1 MKNTKKCAAAWVL
14 SALWMGVIFAMS
26 AAPGD
31 VSGEQSGMVIELM
44 LAVIRLL
51 FGQGAAD
58 AVSRELLS
66 LLVRKAAHMT
76 EYAVLFCLYRH
87 ALFLSGAKYPGLSAL
102 LMSAGYAA
110 TDEWHQGFVA
120 DRGPSVIDVGID
132 TIGAAMAWGIQEIIT
147 AGKNTRK
154 KER

>member
-1 MKNTKKCAAAWVL
+1 MKKARAWLFCAV
-14 SALWMGVIFAMS
+14 WMGVIYVMS
-26 AAPGD
+26 AMPGD

-51 FGQGAAD
+51 FGQEAAD

-87 ALFLSGAKYPGLSAL
+87 ALSLSGAKYPGLSAL
-102 LMSAGYAA
+102 WMSAGYAA

-147 AGKNTRK
+147 ADKNTRK